1 MKYAIICNFS
11 FTFLRFCISDVT
23 SFSIRVRKVQKIMK
37 ETTIDLIRTVLRSDE
52 TVPPEHLDSILKA
65 CRQTA
70 VRRKLIG
77 AKTAMEILQISRPTL
92 REYVRKGLLE
102 QINFSPRKVRFDEAE
117 VQRLS
122 YSGTSC

>member
-1 MKYAIICNFS
+1 
-11 FTFLRFCISDVT
+11 
-23 SFSIRVRKVQKIMK
+23 MK

-77 AKTAMEILQISRPTL
+77 AKAAMEILQVSRPTL
-92 REYVRKGLLE
+92 REYVKKGLLE
-102 QINFSPRKVRFDEAE
+102 QINFSSRKVRFDESE

>member
-11 FTFLRFCISDVT
+11 FSFLRFCISDVT

-77 AKTAMEILQISRPTL
+77 AKAAMEILQVSRPTL
-92 REYVRKGLLE
+92 REYVKKGLLE
-102 QINFSPRKVRFDEAE
+102 QINFSSRKVRFDESE

-122 YSGTSC
+122 YSGTPC

>member
-1 MKYAIICNFS
+1 
-11 FTFLRFCISDVT
+11 
-23 SFSIRVRKVQKIMK
+23 MK

-92 REYVRKGLLE
+92 REYITNPKGGSTPQGSMSISAKL
-102 QINFSPRKVRFDEAE
+102 KAE
-117 VQRLS
+117 GNTGCRS
-122 YSGTSC
+122 HFYFKFI

>member
-11 FTFLRFCISDVT
+11 FSFLRFCISDVT

-52 TVPPEHLDSILKA
+52 TVTAEHQDSILRA

-77 AKTAMEILQISRPTL
+77 AKAAMEILQVSRPTL
-92 REYVRKGLLE
+92 REYVKKGLLE
-102 QINFSPRKVRFDEAE
+102 QINFSSRKVRFDESE

-122 YSGTSC
+122 YSGTPC

>member
-1 MKYAIICNFS
+1 
-11 FTFLRFCISDVT
+11 
-23 SFSIRVRKVQKIMK
+23 MK
-37 ETTIDLIRTVLRSDE
+37 ETTVDLIRTVLHSDE
-52 TVPPEHLDSILKA
+52 TVTPEHRDSILRG

-77 AKTAMEILQISRPTL
+77 AKAVMEILQISRPTL
-92 REYVRKGLLE
+92 REYVKKGMLE

>member
-1 MKYAIICNFS
+1 MRLSA
-11 FTFLRFCISDVT
+11 TFLLLFYASASVT
-23 SFSIRVRKVQKIMK
+23 QLHFQPASERYRKTMK
-37 ETTIDLIRTVLRSDE
+37 ETTIDLIRTVLYSDE
-52 TVPPEHLDSILKA
+52 TVTAEHQDSILRA

-77 AKTAMEILQISRPTL
+77 AKAAMEILQVSRPTL
-92 REYVRKGLLE
+92 REYVKKGLLE
-102 QINFSPRKVRFDEAE
+102 QINFSSRKVRFDESE

>member
-1 MKYAIICNFS
+1 
-11 FTFLRFCISDVT
+11 
-23 SFSIRVRKVQKIMK
+23 MK